1 MGKDKYKSVLEMKR
15 EMYDFFWETF
25 PEEESII
32 KFDKDVDKEFIRFK
46 NETIKEEFKT
56 VPSKRIVDL
65 G

>member
-56 VPSKRIVDL
+56 VLSKRIVDL